1 MRALIRLLIL
11 VPGLIA
17 VALALLA
24 YLAVD
29 GHPAVTAPA
38 ELSARELQR
47 AEHLL
52 REHDPRRQTAGGYQT
67 LALTRED
74 LDVVVGYVARR
85 LDGATTRVTLG
96 PGEVGLDLTLR
107 LPDNPLGAYLNA
119 HGTFRTRGTDLV
131 PEDVRVGHVPLPNAL
146 VAWLWTQFQARLEEE
161 PGYRL
166 ARESVR
172 DIRVG
177 PESLRVR
184 YEWRPEILTA
194 ARDRL
199 VPAAERAR
207 LAAYQRRLAD
217 ALASAPRGQ
226 PLSVAA
232 LLGPLAGTPPP
243 NGDDAVADNR
253 ALLVVLAAHVV
264 GKDLR
269 MIAPEATAPP
279 RAGARLILRGR
290 VDLAQHFL
298 VSAAVTATAGSTL
311 SDAVGLSKELSDARI
326 GSGFSFTDLAA
337 DRAGTRF
344 GELAA
349 TSAGGALGWRT
360 RLAAGLTEADLMP
373 AVDDLP
379 EFLPEA
385 EFRRRFGQVGS
396 PAYQAVHDDI
406 ERRVAACPFYR

>member
-1 MRALIRLLIL
+1 
-11 VPGLIA
+11 
-17 VALALLA
+17 
-24 YLAVD
+24 
-29 GHPAVTAPA
+29 
-38 ELSARELQR
+38 
-47 AEHLL
+47 
-52 REHDPRRQTAGGYQT
+52 
-67 LALTRED
+67 
-74 LDVVVGYVARR
+74 
-85 LDGATTRVTLG
+85 
-96 PGEVGLDLTLR
+96 
-107 LPDNPLGAYLNA
+107 
-119 HGTFRTRGTDLV
+119 
-131 PEDVRVGHVPLPNAL
+131 
-146 VAWLWTQFQARLEEE
+146 
-161 PGYRL
+161 
-166 ARESVR
+166 
-172 DIRVG
+172 
-177 PESLRVR
+177 
-184 YEWRPEILTA
+184 
-194 ARDRL
+194 
-199 VPAAERAR
+199 
-207 LAAYQRRLAD
+207 
-217 ALASAPRGQ
+217 
-226 PLSVAA
+226 
-232 LLGPLAGTPPP
+232 
-243 NGDDAVADNR
+243 VADNR